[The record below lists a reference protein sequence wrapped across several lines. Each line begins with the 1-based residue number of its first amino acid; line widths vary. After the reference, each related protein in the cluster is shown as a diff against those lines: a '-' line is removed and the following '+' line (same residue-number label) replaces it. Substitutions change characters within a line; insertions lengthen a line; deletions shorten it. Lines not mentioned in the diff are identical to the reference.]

1 MLSPVRGSAVAGA
14 EGRASA
20 GAKPWKAAAF
30 WPKPRA
36 RDKATRRWANLRWN
50 TIGAS
55 LVVSEPKAMP
65 DSICPVAI
73 LAARPSAPCKLVPQ
87 ACIMVMP
94 GRQREGAADHRLA
107 GEVPILGMGDD
118 GAADHFVDMGAVERK
133 AIDEAAKRPSQ
144 HVEIGELGA
153 SRVRTAKGNA
163 RSPQHRNAP
172 HLRLSHLVPFPDL

>member
-1 MLSPVRGSAVAGA
+1 LN
-14 EGRASA
+14 
-20 GAKPWKAAAF
+20 AAAF

-94 GRQREGAADHRLA
+94 GVVGARALPITASRARFQSLA
-107 GEVPILGMGDD
+107 WVTTAPPTTSSIWAPWSEKRSTSPPSVPISM
-118 GAADHFVDMGAVERK
+118 
-133 AIDEAAKRPSQ
+133 
-144 HVEIGELGA
+144 
-153 SRVRTAKGNA
+153 SR
-163 RSPQHRNAP
+163 
-172 HLRLSHLVPFPDL
+172 LVSSA